1 MLDAKTMMDLTTQVT
16 RPDAERKAIQ
26 IDAWIGDL
34 YIGQRT
40 YYGATVKKAL
50 RMATDYIRINGRL
63 L

>member
-1 MLDAKTMMDLTTQVT
+1 MLDTKTMMDLTTQVT
-16 RPDAERKAIQ
+16 RPEAEPKAIQ

-40 YYGATVKKAL
+40 YYNATVKKAL

>member
-1 MLDAKTMMDLTTQVT
+1 MLDATTMRDVTTKVT
-16 RPDAERKAIQ
+16 RPEAEPKAIQ